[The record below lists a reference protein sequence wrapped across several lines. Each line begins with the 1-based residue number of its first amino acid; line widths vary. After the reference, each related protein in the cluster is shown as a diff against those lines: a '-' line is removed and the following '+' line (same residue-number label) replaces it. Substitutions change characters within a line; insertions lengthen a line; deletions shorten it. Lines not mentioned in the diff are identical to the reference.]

1 VVPVKRVGDMYY
13 RELQLASRTLAE
25 LKLQIAHEFGVP
37 EDDIAMLLRDEQ
49 VLLTRDVQVSA
60 LNQSTR
66 ITFALQ
72 VDGPIELP
80 SAAAAATTTTTSR
93 PNDAVSSNANTPHAV
108 ALTSGD
114 SDYLEDV

>member
-80 SAAAAATTTTTSR
+80 SAAAAATTSR
-93 PNDAVSSNANTPHAV
+93 PNDAASSNANTPHAV